1 MKENPKNELTIDI
14 IAFIMDFGNKNYI
27 NLIGQKQF
35 QNIFINLLKS
45 ETNAGIENQKK
56 VIYLT
61 QKLAKKFNGNQNLT
75 IFGDN
80 YNLLKSSGIVFPPET
95 FIIKTYDKFVTKNE
109 IINFNNN
116 QNQNEP
122 NNDNEFSLFNNNNEF
137 NQSRENQTNN
147 KNYNN
152 NNNYNNSNNKNNEA
166 NNKYFTNRPNDSF
179 NPNIN
184 YNNNGNNYNNNNNYN
199 QNNQNNSNY
208 NNNYNQKKIKNPF
221 EENSFNNNNN
231 NYNNYQMNNNQ
242 NDGFPMSN
250 NDGFPRNNNYNNNNF
265 NNQNNNNS
273 FPNYNNNNPYN
284 PYELEE
290 TNPYANNNYNNYSSN
305 NNSYSNNNSDALM
318 LIDIWKN
325 KIKTYNSYIEEGK
338 FSYHATKLKDGINDI
353 LNNLSLIDNKIKQCM
368 ERGDDQGRRDLS
380 FIKQD
385 MEQTCFRYQCL
396 KNDKK
401 LEPFKS
407 AFDGNTRRYF
417 FDRENL
423 FKEKKYIPYSHV
435 EKENKVLTGLEK
447 FGHTLKDGAFFVGK
461 KIKNAAVGG
470 YDYVKEKWGE
480 DKDSS
485 KTNYN
490 SNYTSSNSTNYN
502 KNNNFIEVIII
513 IVVIVITIK
522 IIITIVVIIIILE
535 DLCISLDIIKI
546 MIIAITMK
554 IIIAIIIILIII
566 IIMETII
573 IVIITIIQE
582 DF

>member
-1 MKENPKNELTIDI
+1 MSSSSEQELQNLNNIYLSGGKNKNSWALFLKDINDGAFNKKIIEFLEKNMKENPKNELTIDI
-14 IAFIMDFGNKNYI
+14 IAFIMDFGNQNII

-61 QKLAKKFNGNQNLT
+61 QKWAKKFNGNPNLT
-75 IFGDN
+75 VFGEN
-80 YNLLKSSGIVFPPET
+80 YNLLKKSGIVFPPET
-95 FIIKTYDKFVTKNE
+95 FIIKTYDKFVNKNE

-116 QNQNEP
+116 QKKNIQ
-122 NNDNEFSLFNNNNEF
+122 NNDNEFSLFNNNNNEF
-137 NQSRENQTNN
+137 NQSQENQNN
-147 KNYNN
+147 NSNY
-152 NNNYNNSNNKNNEA
+152 NNNYNNSNNKNDED
-166 NNKYFTNRPNDSF
+166 NNKFYTNRPNDYF

-184 YNNNGNNYNNNNNYN
+184 YNNSGNNYNNNYN
-199 QNNQNNSNY
+199 QSNPNNSNY
-208 NNNYNQKKIKNPF
+208 NNNNYNQEKIKNPF
-221 EENSFNNNNN
+221 EENSFNNNNNN

-242 NDGFPMSN
+242 NDGFPMGN
-250 NDGFPRNNNYNNNNF
+250 NDGFPRNNNYNNNF
-265 NNQNNNNS
+265 NNQNNNNP
-273 FPNYNNNNPYN
+273 FLNNN

-290 TNPYANNNYNNYSSN
+290 TNPYADNNYNNYSSN
-305 NNSYSNNNSDALM
+305 NNNYSNNNSDALM
-318 LIDIWKN
+318 LVDIWKN

-338 FSYHATKLKDGINDI
+338 FSYHATKLKEGINDI
-353 LNNLSLIDNKIKQCM
+353 LNNLSLIDDKIKQCM
-368 ERGDDQGRRDLS
+368 ERGDDQGRRNLS

-407 AFDGNTRRYF
+407 AFEGNTRRYF

-461 KIKNAAVGG
+461 KIKNAAVG
-470 YDYVKEKWGE
+470 DMIM
-480 DKDSS
+480 S
-485 KTNYN
+485 K
-490 SNYTSSNSTNYN
+490 
-502 KNNNFIEVIII
+502 KNGVMIKTLLKQILIATILLVVPLIIIKIIIIIAVIII

-522 IIITIVVIIIILE
+522 IIITIIVIIIILE
-535 DLCISLDIIKI
+535 DL
-546 MIIAITMK
+546 
-554 IIIAIIIILIII
+554 
-566 IIMETII
+566 
-573 IVIITIIQE
+573 
-582 DF
+582 